1 MNLMNKKM
9 ILSEEG
15 KLILDDITEQL
26 DMERPIVIQIALA
39 KGIQNSDKL
48 QSFVYDKGSNKWTI
62 PDNIINEENFLL
74 FKYLI
79 QNEEGRSLDNI
90 ELHEYLIEYIEL
102 GLRQLDQISK
112 EKTSLEDLRITI
124 LN

>member
-1 MNLMNKKM
+1 MNKKM

-74 FKYLI
+74 FKHLI

-112 EKTSLEDLRITI
+112 EKTSLEDLRIAI

>member
-112 EKTSLEDLRITI
+112 EKTSLEDLRIAI

>member
-1 MNLMNKKM
+1 MNKKM

-112 EKTSLEDLRITI
+112 EKTSLEDLRIAI